1 MEKKEEL
8 EQFLQSSIA
17 LLESNDLEN
26 FLETKL
32 HPIDLLSLPALKL
45 SVVELS
51 NKFSKETTNLSTQD
65 LKYLFE
71 IGLQHIKEF
80 SFHQWSFFDEL
91 VEDMKNR
98 YQNTKYEAYF
108 QLDYDNPNF
117 SHLHGQVLC
126 FRYSSLNH
134 RWYLCNF

>member
-1 MEKKEEL
+1 MVMKEL
-8 EQFLQSSIA
+8 EQFLQSSLA

-45 SVVELS
+45 SVMELS
-51 NKFSKETTNLSTQD
+51 NKFSKETTNLSIQD
-65 LKYLFE
+65 LKYMLE
-71 IGLQHIKEF
+71 IGLQYIKDF
-80 SFHQWSFFDEL
+80 SFHQWSLFHEVAD
-91 VEDMKNR
+91 DMKNR
-98 YQNTKYEAYF
+98 YQHTKHEAYF
-108 QLDYDNPNF
+108 QLQNEDSNV
-117 SHLHGQVLC
+117 SHLQDQVLC